1 MIIKNKR
8 KEMVRFDNIRCGE
21 VFEYSG
27 DIYMR
32 IETTYCDDN
41 GYYENAVDL
50 ADGSLHYFKDDNMLH
65 VIKCE
70 LVID

>member
-1 MIIKNKR
+1 MVIKNKR
-8 KEMVRFDNIRCGE
+8 KEMVRFESIKCGD
-21 VFEYSG
+21 VFEFCE
-27 DIYMR
+27 DIYMK

-50 ADGSLHYFKDDNMLH
+50 SDGSLHYLKDDNMVH

-70 LVID
+70 LVIE